1 MQKLETLLKHTDVE
15 VRREALE
22 RLRSLQ
28 GKRPI
33 RLLLSAM
40 EDVSWR
46 VRNTAID
53 ILLEEHPV
61 EAYIHGLIDLLYRE
75 ENAGARNSAI
85 EALIRLNK
93 KITPFLIDA
102 FHTSNRD
109 VRKFIIDVLGEFRD
123 KRSLPLMLHALKDD
137 DENVR
142 VTAIEHLGKV
152 GEATVVDALI
162 KIVESDDVWTA
173 YPATDAL
180 GRIGDAKA
188 VSVLIRAL
196 DKKTL
201 RIPSIKALSLI
212 AVPATLANL
221 VPLLQDS
228 LKSVREEILHALV
241 RFYHKGID
249 EDVITGEIKRVIND
263 NIFAILADHVRSNKP
278 EVKVSAILL
287 LGLMKDEQAFTPLL
301 EISQDEH
308 FAEDVKRAFVFIGRE
323 RPESLI
329 RLFRTENLNQKRF
342 ICDVGSRIASP
353 LYFDEF
359 LRLIGD
365 EDGHIRSIAAR
376 GLSRINDPKAI
387 APIRELLADPYED
400 VQENAVEALS
410 RFGPW
415 LKTDEF
421 ISMLRDPNPVLR
433 KNAALLL
440 GEIGAKEAVPAL
452 GFALKDGKVAVR
464 KACVEAFS
472 RLRTEESVQFLVLA
486 LTDEEPQI
494 RVLSALSLGRIGGE
508 GVFDALSLLMSD
520 ADDSVRV
527 AVAKSLGM
535 LRNKKAVRLLVKL
548 LSDRNGFVVATTI
561 ESLSRIGGYEARDSL
576 IGMLASSDK
585 EITRTAITGLSSFS
599 GVEEVLLPFLQDSDW
614 ATRMAAVEALG
625 KKMTTSVRKE
635 IEKLHDREED
645 PTVKRAIEESI
656 GKSP

>member
-1 MQKLETLLKHTDVE
+1 MQKPETLLKHTDVE

-22 RLRSLQ
+22 SLRGLQ
-28 GKRPI
+28 GERPV

-40 EDVSWR
+40 EDTSWR

-102 FHTSNRD
+102 FQTSNRD

-123 KRSLPLMLHALKDD
+123 NRSLPLMLHALKDD

-188 VSVLIRAL
+188 VSVLIKAL

-201 RIPSIKALSLI
+201 RIPAIKALGLI
-212 AVPATLANL
+212 AEPATLANL
-221 VPLLQDS
+221 IPLLQDS
-228 LKSVREEILHALV
+228 SKSVREEILHALV
-241 RFYHKGID
+241 KFHHKGTS
-249 EDVITGEIKRVIND
+249 EDVITGEIKKLIND
-263 NIFAILADHVRSNKP
+263 KIFTILADHVRSNKP

-287 LGLMKDEQAFTPLL
+287 LGLMKDEQAFAPLL

-308 FAEDVKRAFVFIGRE
+308 FTEDVKRAFVFIGRE
-323 RPESLI
+323 RPESLV

-387 APIRELLADPYED
+387 APIRKLLADPYED
-400 VQENAVEALS
+400 VQETAVEALS
-410 RFGPW
+410 RLGPW

-421 ISMLRDPNPVLR
+421 ISMLRDPSPVLR

-472 RLRTEESVQFLVLA
+472 ILRTEESVQFLVLA
-486 LTDEEPQI
+486 LTDEEPHI
-494 RVLSALSLGRIGGE
+494 RALSALSLGRIGGE

-535 LRNKKAVRLLVKL
+535 LQNKKAVRLLVKL

-576 IGMLASSDK
+576 LGMLASSDK

-599 GVEEVLLPFLQDSDW
+599 GVEEVLLPFLQDNDW

-625 KKMTTSVRKE
+625 KRMTKSVRKE

-645 PTVKRAIEESI
+645 PTVKRAIEESL
-656 GKSP
+656 GKRR